1 MKILITGGGGMIGR
15 KLVERLAREG
25 TLNGQAIGQ
34 VTLQDVVEPATPAE
48 APFEVETRT
57 SDLSDAGEAD
67 RLLED
72 KPDVIFHLA
81 AVVSGEAETDFDKG
95 YRVNLTGVMNL
106 LEAARRAGNAPR
118 IVFTSSIAAY
128 GAPFP
133 EPIPDDYIL
142 QPLTSYGTQKV
153 CGELLLADYTRKG
166 FVDGVGVRLP
176 SICIRPGKP
185 NKAASSF
192 FSGILR
198 EPLAGVE
205 AICPVDDT
213 VRHWVASPR
222 AATGF
227 LIHAAT
233 IDSDAIGP
241 RRTLA
246 MPGLCVSIREMLD
259 SLRRIAGD
267 TVADRVTFVPDDFIR
282 SIVSGWPENFA
293 PERALA
299 LGFTP
304 DPDFDSIIRSHIDE
318 ELGGR
323 VAD

>member
-25 TLNGQAIGQ
+25 SLNGRTIGQ
-34 VTLQDVVEPATPAE
+34 VTLHDVVEPAVPAD
-48 APFEVETRT
+48 APFAVTTVVGDISAPGAADALVENR
-57 SDLSDAGEAD
+57 
-67 RLLED
+67 
-72 KPDVIFHLA
+72 PDVIFHLA
-81 AVVSGEAETDFDKG
+81 AIVSGEAEEEFDKG
-95 YRVNLTGVMNL
+95 YRVNLMGTLNL
-106 LEAARRAGNAPR
+106 LEAARSAGNVPR

-166 FVDGVGVRLP
+166 FVDGIGIRLP

-185 NKAASSF
+185 NKAASGF

-198 EPLAGVE
+198 EPLAGHE

-213 VRHWVASPR
+213 VRHWMASPQ

-227 LIHAAT
+227 LVHAAE
-233 IDSDAIGP
+233 IDGAAVGP

-246 MPGLCVSIREMLD
+246 MPGLCVTIREMLD
-259 SLRRIAGD
+259 GLRRIAGD
-267 TVADRVTFVPDDFIR
+267 RVADRVKFEPDPFIR
-282 SIVSGWPENFA
+282 TIVAGWPENFA
-293 PERALA
+293 PDRALA
-299 LGFTP
+299 LGFRA
-304 DPDFDSIIRSHIDE
+304 DPDFETIVRLHIDE
-318 ELGGR
+318 ELGGKI
-323 VAD
+323 AD

>member
-1 MKILITGGGGMIGR
+1 MNILITGGGGMIGR

-25 TLNGQAIGQ
+25 SLNGRAIDR
-34 VTLQDVVEPATPAE
+34 VILQDVVEPATPAG
-48 APFEVETRT
+48 ASFSVETRT
-57 SDLSDAGEAD
+57 SDLADAGEAD

-133 EPIPDDYIL
+133 DPIPDDYIL

-166 FVDGVGVRLP
+166 FVDGVGIRLP

-233 IDSDAIGP
+233 IDGDAVGP
-241 RRTLA
+241 RRTMAL
-246 MPGLCVSIREMLD
+246 PGLCVTIREMLD

-267 TVADRVTFVPDDFIR
+267 KVADRVKFVPDDFIR

-299 LGFTP
+299 LGFEP

>member
-1 MKILITGGGGMIGR
+1 MVTSVTWSGTEEGVGGGVVGDYRG
-15 KLVERLAREG
+15 EG
-25 TLNGQAIGQ
+25 CVG
-34 VTLQDVVEPATPAE
+34 
-48 APFEVETRT
+48 
-57 SDLSDAGEAD
+57 
-67 RLLED
+67 
-72 KPDVIFHLA
+72 
-81 AVVSGEAETDFDKG
+81 
-95 YRVNLTGVMNL
+95 
-106 LEAARRAGNAPR
+106 
-118 IVFTSSIAAY
+118 
-128 GAPFP
+128 
-133 EPIPDDYIL
+133 
-142 QPLTSYGTQKV
+142 
-153 CGELLLADYTRKG
+153 CG
-166 FVDGVGVRLP
+166 GVGLP
-176 SICIRPGKP
+176 SIWSRPGKP

-192 FSGILR
+192 FSGSLR
-198 EPLAGVE
+198 GRLAGVE

-233 IDSDAIGP
+233 IDADAVGP

-246 MPGLCVSIREMLD
+246 MPGLCVTIREMLD

-267 TVADRVTFVPDDFIR
+267 TVADRVKFVPDDFIR

-323 VAD
+323 VAG